1 MKKTTTLFGLLAL
14 TTIGF
19 AQSPRIS
26 LFEEFTG
33 ENCPPCA
40 STNPVIDPILA
51 PHHGVDCITLKWQVA
66 IPSAPTSLT
75 SLYQQNKAE
84 IDARD
89 AYYSISSAPSAKLDG
104 QEMGVFGSVSASS
117 PDHAGNI
124 DDALIASSSAVP
136 SPFTIMMNRTYD
148 ASFSTITVTGTITA
162 SQVYTAVGAL
172 KFRLVMTEKEVH
184 YAVAPGSNGEK
195 DFHWVARKSFPDLA
209 NGTAMAGS
217 WTAAQTQTF
226 SIVCP
231 IPSYIWDKSQVEM
244 VGFIQDEGN
253 KNVLQAG
260 LSQAAPV
267 GVDALAQ
274 GFAGLLPINCVSTA
288 TPQAIV
294 KNNGIDPITTMTIN
308 AYVDATAQTPF
319 IFNGTIAAGATA
331 SITLNPVSGLTG
343 GNHTFSVN
351 IVGVNA
357 GDNNIVNNTKK
368 QSFVVV
374 TTYAAAPV
382 VQSYSLATFPGT
394 GWILINSNAGAA
406 TTTWQR
412 STAVGAFGVAPAG
425 CAKYNFYNNAV
436 VGDIDEL
443 YMPAMSLTGVIA
455 PTLRFDLA
463 YATYSDAQTPELN
476 DQLDVKVSTDCGA
489 SWTTVYSNSGV
500 SMATAP
506 TSSVAFVPTAGQW
519 STKSVN
525 LTAYANQPEV
535 LVKFVTT
542 NDYGNNLYMDNVNV
556 AELATGIS
564 VLTKNIETVELF
576 PNPANNETA
585 LTVTLAEESNVTV
598 TVLNTVGQVVYTS
611 SSDLTVGT
619 SKLQLDTKNFASGI
633 YNVVVTSAN
642 GSVTKKLSVSK

>member
-1 MKKTTTLFGLLAL
+1 MKKTTTFLGLLAI

-51 PHHGVDCITLKWQVA
+51 PHHGVDCIMLKWQVA

-104 QEMGVFGSVSASS
+104 QEMGVFGTVDPAS

-124 DDALIASSSAVP
+124 NDALIASSSAIP
-136 SPFTIMMNRTYD
+136 SPFTIVMNRAYD
-148 ASFSTITVTGTITA
+148 ATFTTITVTGTITA
-162 SQVYTAVGAL
+162 SQTYTAVGAL
-172 KFRLVMTEKEVH
+172 LFRLVMAEKQIH
-184 YAVAPGSNGEK
+184 YAIAPGSNGEK

-209 NGTAMAGS
+209 NGTAMATT
-217 WTAAQTQTF
+217 WAPAQTQTF

-231 IPSYIWDKSQVEM
+231 IPSYIWDKSQIEM

-253 KNVLQAG
+253 KFVLQAG
-260 LSQAAPV
+260 LGQAAPV

-274 GFAGLLPINCVSTA
+274 GFSSLKAINCVNTA
-288 TPQAIV
+288 TPQAVV
-294 KNNGIDPITTMTIN
+294 KNNGIDAITTMTIN

-319 IFNGTIAAGATA
+319 IFNGNIAAGATA
-331 SITLNPVSGLTG
+331 SITLNSLSGLTG

-357 GDNNIVNNTKK
+357 GDNNIGNNTKK

-374 TTYAAAPV
+374 TTYSAAPI
-382 VQSYSLATFPGT
+382 VQSYSLAAFPGA
-394 GWILINSNAGAA
+394 GWILINADAGASN
-406 TTTWQR
+406 TTWAR
-412 STAVGAFGVAPAG
+412 NTAVGAYGVAPAA
-425 CAKYNFYNNAV
+425 CAKYGFYNNAN

-443 YMPAMSLTGVIA
+443 YMPAMSFTGVTA
-455 PTLRFDLA
+455 PTLRFDMA
-463 YATYSDAQTPELN
+463 YATYLDANGELN
-476 DQLDVKVSTDCGA
+476 DGLDIKISTDCGA
-489 SWTTVYSNSGV
+489 NWATVYSNSGP

-506 TSSVAFVPTAGQW
+506 TRTISYVPTASEW
-519 STKSVN
+519 ITNSIS
-525 LTAYANQPEV
+525 LTAYANAPEV

-542 NDYGNNLYMDNVNV
+542 NDYGNNLYIDNVNI
-556 AELATGIS
+556 AELATGIKQA
-564 VLTKNIETVELF
+564 TKTIETVELF
-576 PNPANNETA
+576 PNPTSNETA
-585 LTVTLAEESNVTV
+585 LTVSLIQESNVTV
-598 TVLNTVGQVVYTS
+598 SIINTVGQVVYNS
-611 SSDLTVGT
+611 SSVLAAGSNT
-619 SKLQLDTKNFASGI
+619 LQLDTKSYASGI
-633 YNVVVTSAN
+633 YNVVITSAN
-642 GSVTKKLSVSK
+642 GSVTKKLSVTK